1 MKFIDNFKENKEL
14 REKYNT
20 ICLNL
25 QVANAEND
33 RKDIIIDE
41 LKESVASVRK
51 IWIDANNEKELEIN
65 NEKELEIVRLNGI
78 INELKRGGKSVSKSN
93 SNNTRVSRKKQN
105 DNK

>member
-1 MKFIDNFKENKEL
+1 MSFISNFKENKEL
-14 REKYNT
+14 RKQYNT
-20 ICLNL
+20 KCLDL
-25 QVANAEND
+25 RVAIAEND

-51 IWIDANNEKELEIN
+51 IWIDAN

>member
-1 MKFIDNFKENKEL
+1 MKFINNFKENKEL

-20 ICLNL
+20 VCLNL

-33 RKDIIIDE
+33 RKDIIIDD

-51 IWIDANNEKELEIN
+51 IWIDAN

>member
-1 MKFIDNFKENKEL
+1 MKFIDNFKDNKKL

-20 ICLNL
+20 VCLDL
-25 QVANAEND
+25 QVAIAEND

-51 IWIDANNEKELEIN
+51 IWIDAN

>member
-20 ICLNL
+20 VCLNL

-41 LKESVASVRK
+41 LKEAIASVRK
-51 IWIDANNEKELEIN
+51 IWIDAN

>member
-20 ICLNL
+20 VCLNL

-51 IWIDANNEKELEIN
+51 IWIDANNEKELEI
-65 NEKELEIVRLNGI
+65 VRLNGI
-78 INELKRGGKSVSKSN
+78 INELKRGGKSVSKSS

>member
-20 ICLNL
+20 VCLNL

-41 LKESVASVRK
+41 LKEAIASVRK
-51 IWIDANNEKELEIN
+51 IWIDANNEKELKIVEL
-65 NEKELEIVRLNGI
+65 NEI

>member
-20 ICLNL
+20 VCLNL

-51 IWIDANNEKELEIN
+51 IWIDAN

>member
-20 ICLNL
+20 VCLNL

-51 IWIDANNEKELEIN
+51 IWIDANNEKELEI
-65 NEKELEIVRLNGI
+65 VRLNGI

-105 DNK
+105 DNN

>member
-1 MKFIDNFKENKEL
+1 MKFIDNFKDNKEL

-20 ICLNL
+20 VCLNL

-41 LKESVASVRK
+41 LKEAIASIRK
-51 IWIDANNEKELEIN
+51 IWMDANNEKELKIV
-65 NEKELEIVRLNGI
+65 ELTEI
-78 INELKRGGKSVSKSN
+78 INELKRSGKSVSKSN

>member
-51 IWIDANNEKELEIN
+51 IWIDANNEKELEI
-65 NEKELEIVRLNGI
+65 VRLNGI

>member
-20 ICLNL
+20 VCLNL

-51 IWIDANNEKELEIN
+51 IWIDANNEKELKIVEL
-65 NEKELEIVRLNGI
+65 NEI
-78 INELKRGGKSVSKSN
+78 INELKRGGKSVSKSTKRN
-93 SNNTRVSRKKQN
+93 MEKH
-105 DNK
+105 

>member
-20 ICLNL
+20 VCLNL

-41 LKESVASVRK
+41 LKEAIASVRK
-51 IWIDANNEKELEIN
+51 IWIDANNEKELKIVEL
-65 NEKELEIVRLNGI
+65 NEI
-78 INELKRGGKSVSKSN
+78 INELKRSGKSVSKSN

>member
-1 MKFIDNFKENKEL
+1 MSFISNFKENKEL
-14 REKYNT
+14 RKQYN
-20 ICLNL
+20 IKCLDL
-25 QVANAEND
+25 RVAIAEND

-41 LKESVASVRK
+41 LKEAVASVRK
-51 IWIDANNEKELEIN
+51 IWMDANNEKELKIVEL
-65 NEKELEIVRLNGI
+65 NEI

>member
-20 ICLNL
+20 VCLNL

-51 IWIDANNEKELEIN
+51 IWIDANNEKELKIVEL
-65 NEKELEIVRLNGI
+65 NEI

-105 DNK
+105 DNN

>member
-1 MKFIDNFKENKEL
+1 MSFISNFKENKEL
-14 REKYNT
+14 RKQYNT
-20 ICLNL
+20 KCLDL
-25 QVANAEND
+25 RVAIAEND

-41 LKESVASVRK
+41 LKEAVASVRK
-51 IWIDANNEKELEIN
+51 IWMDAN

>member
-20 ICLNL
+20 VCLNL

-51 IWIDANNEKELEIN
+51 IWIDANNEKELKIV
-65 NEKELEIVRLNGI
+65 ELTEI

>member
-20 ICLNL
+20 VCLNL

-41 LKESVASVRK
+41 LKEAIASVRK
-51 IWIDANNEKELEIN
+51 IWIDANNEKELKIV
-65 NEKELEIVRLNGI
+65 ELTET

>member
-20 ICLNL
+20 KCLDL
-25 QVANAEND
+25 LVAKAEIE

-51 IWIDANNEKELEIN
+51 IWIDANNEKELKIVEL
-65 NEKELEIVRLNGI
+65 NEI

>member
-20 ICLNL
+20 VCLNL

-41 LKESVASVRK
+41 LKEAVASVRK
-51 IWIDANNEKELEIN
+51 IWMDAN

-78 INELKRGGKSVSKSN
+78 INELKRSGKNVSKSN
-93 SNNTRVSRKKQN
+93 SNNTRVSRKKQ
-105 DNK
+105 DNNK

>member
-1 MKFIDNFKENKEL
+1 MEI
-14 REKYNT
+14 
-20 ICLNL
+20 
-25 QVANAEND
+25 
-33 RKDIIIDE
+33 RKIDE

-51 IWIDANNEKELEIN
+51 IWIDAN

>member
-20 ICLNL
+20 VCLNL

-41 LKESVASVRK
+41 LKEAIASVRK
-51 IWIDANNEKELEIN
+51 IWIDAN

-78 INELKRGGKSVSKSN
+78 INELKRSGKSVSKPKSK
-93 SNNTRVSRKKQN
+93 SITVSRKEQEN
-105 DNK
+105 NK